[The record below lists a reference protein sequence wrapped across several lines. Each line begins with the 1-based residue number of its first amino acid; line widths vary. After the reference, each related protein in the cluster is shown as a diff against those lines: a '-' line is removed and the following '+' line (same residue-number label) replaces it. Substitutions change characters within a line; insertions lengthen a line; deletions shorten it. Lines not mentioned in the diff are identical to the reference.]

1 MKRRRRNEKIM
12 SLSMDTD
19 LQELLKQSAEKR
31 KMSVSQ
37 LVRDL
42 VKANLS
48 TTGEEVVT
56 VVWKVPL
63 NLRDTEVDLRRWFSD
78 HTERVIKAI
87 VNSKR

>member
-1 MKRRRRNEKIM
+1 MKRRRNEKIM
-12 SLSMDTD
+12 SLSMDID
-19 LQELLKQSAEKR
+19 LQELLKQVAEKR

-63 NLRDTEVDLRRWFSD
+63 KLRETEQDLRRWFGD
-78 HTERVIKAI
+78 QTERVVKAI

>member
-1 MKRRRRNEKIM
+1 M
-12 SLSMDTD
+12 SLSMDID
-19 LQELLKQSAEKR
+19 LQELLKQVAEKR

-63 NLRDTEVDLRRWFSD
+63 KLRETEQDLRRWFGD
-78 HTERVIKAI
+78 QTERVVKAI